1 MLRYLI
7 TMAIAT
13 AVPFV
18 FTPMFFAT
26 IPFGNEYVGIA
37 KIAVAVVLFFVLLA
51 FSRKE

>member
-18 FTPMFFAT
+18 FAPMYFAA

-37 KIAVAVVLFFVLLA
+37 KVVVAAVLFLILLA
-51 FSRKE
+51 FSRRA